1 MRLRFL
7 LPPFSTTYNI
17 DIAMRWFTLFML
29 HQCLQIFPITV
40 KEPCKQLFG
49 RQILEC
55 LVNVALLLDGT
66 IRVNVY
72 YFAEATEGNIIVEL
86 LL

>member
-7 LPPFSTTYNI
+7 LPPCLTTNNI
-17 DIAMRWFTLFML
+17 DIAMRWFTLFTL
-29 HQCLQIFPITV
+29 HQWFQIFPIAV

-55 LVNVALLLDGT
+55 LVNVVLLLDGT

>member
-1 MRLRFL
+1 
-7 LPPFSTTYNI
+7 
-17 DIAMRWFTLFML
+17 MRWFTLFIL
-29 HQCLQIFPITV
+29 HQCQILFPIAV

-49 RQILEC
+49 WQILEC
-55 LVNVALLLDGT
+55 LVNVVLLLDGT

-72 YFAEATEGNIIVEL
+72 YFAEVTEGNIIVEL